1 MESTARFLLG
11 FCLLAL
17 TLGLLSVASL
27 RWCRV
32 LLPQW
37 RGAPISLAT
46 IVVAVA
52 AIISTEELLG
62 AFGWLRPLP
71 TITILALLGLAGCL
85 SERRNGRRRSV
96 RLAKPE
102 SSTDQTRTVDPAQG
116 PLWMRLVALGAVS
129 IVAADWCTRTVG
141 ALHHGMSTPDTLWYH
156 MPVAARFAQ
165 HGTIT
170 PLHFVDPGVDL
181 GSVIPFY
188 PANGELVHTLG
199 ILALGSDF
207 LSVLLN
213 LGWLA
218 VALLAAWCVGRPYGL
233 APVSLS
239 GCAVLMATP
248 GLVATQPGGAYTD
261 ITGLALVLSA
271 AALLVNGERRPLGP
285 STPTCIAALSA
296 GLALGTKFTFVVPIV
311 ALTVGVVLITPRGA
325 RVRMAV
331 SWVGLVV
338 LTGGF
343 WYGRNVG
350 AIGNPLPST
359 IRLGPLHLM
368 GPLQPQSSTVA
379 SFIAER
385 SAWVHWYL
393 PGFRASLG
401 PVWWAV
407 LVLAVCGIVA
417 GALLRSS
424 PVRRMLAFVGA
435 VTAIGF
441 VFTPQLLTLPP
452 LYPHQPYN
460 FVFNLRYSFAAVLLG
475 LVLLP
480 TIPFFGTQRIRKVL
494 LVVYALIVAL
504 TQFDSTIWPIHLLS
518 AHFGPA
524 IGGIDSL
531 IGLLLGILIFAI
543 GAGAMFMRSRAP
555 FRASNQRTTLTIT
568 AVAMAVIVL
577 ASMFGAEQVYVRSRY
592 QALPPLQSLY
602 TWAQS
607 VSDARIGI
615 TGLFDNI
622 SYPLY
627 GRTDSNYVQAIGVPG
642 RNGSFALP
650 ANCRQFRRA
659 VNGGN
664 YTYVVTVGEGSPAD
678 TNSTGSNPTTWLAN
692 NATSHLILR
701 RSSTAWHLIVS
712 VFRMDGTL
720 SSGQCLRS

>member
-11 FCLLAL
+11 SCLLAL
-17 TLGLLSVASL
+17 TLGLLSVACL

-32 LLPQW
+32 LLPGW
-37 RGAPISLAT
+37 RGAPLSLAA
-46 IVVAVA
+46 IVVVIAT
-52 AIISTEELLG
+52 IITTEELLG
-62 AFGWLRPLP
+62 AFGWLRPFP
-71 TITILALLGLAGCL
+71 TIIILALLGLAGCL
-85 SERRNGRRRSV
+85 MERRKRRRRSIT
-96 RLAKPE
+96 LAVAE
-102 SSTDQTRTVDPAQG
+102 SPADESNRVDLALG
-116 PLWMRLVALGAVS
+116 PPWTKWVVLGAVS
-129 IVAADWCTRTVG
+129 IVAADWCTRTVS

-199 ILALGSDF
+199 ILAIGSDF

-218 VALLAAWCVGRPYGL
+218 VALLAAWCVGRPYGV
-233 APVSLS
+233 APASLT
-239 GCAVLMATP
+239 GCAVLMVTP

-261 ITGLALVLSA
+261 ITGLALFLSA
-271 AALLVNGERRPLGP
+271 AALLVNGERQRLAP
-285 STPTCIAALSA
+285 STSTSIAALAA
-296 GLALGTKFTFVVPIV
+296 GLALGTKFTFVAPVV
-311 ALTVGVVLITPRGA
+311 ALTVGIVLVTQRGS
-325 RVRMAV
+325 RVRMGV
-331 SWVGLVV
+331 SWVGLVL

-350 AIGNPLPST
+350 AIGNPLPSPV
-359 IRLGPLHLM
+359 RLGPLVLLA
-368 GPLQPQSSTVA
+368 PPQPQSSTVA

-385 SAWVHWYL
+385 SAWVHWYF

-401 PVWWAV
+401 PVWWAII
-407 LVLAVCGIVA
+407 LLSACGIVA
-417 GALLRSS
+417 CSLVRTSR
-424 PVRRMLAFVGA
+424 VRRMLAVVGGVSA
-435 VTAIGF
+435 VAF

-460 FVFNLRYSFAAVLLG
+460 FVYNLRYSFAAVLLG

-480 TIPFFGTQRIRKVL
+480 TIPFLATARIRKVL
-494 LVVYALIVAL
+494 LVVYALTVAL

-518 AHFGPA
+518 AHFGPS
-524 IGGIDSL
+524 IVGIDSL
-531 IGLLLGILIFAI
+531 VGLLLGIFVFAV
-543 GAGAMFMRSRAP
+543 GAVAVFVCGRAP
-555 FRASNQRTTLTIT
+555 SPSNQRTRHAIT
-568 AVAMAVIVL
+568 AITVVVIVL
-577 ASMFGAEQVYVRSRY
+577 ASIFGAEQVYARSLY
-592 QALPPLQSLY
+592 QALPPLGSLY

-627 GRTDSNYVQAIGVPG
+627 GRTDSNFVQAIGVPG
-642 RNGSFALP
+642 QNGSFALP
-650 ANCRQFRRA
+650 ANCREFRRA
-659 VNGGN
+659 VNEGH
-664 YTYVVTVGEGSPAD
+664 YTYVVTVSEGTPD
-678 TNSTGSNPTTWLAN
+678 DPNSGGDNPTMWTASD
-692 NATSHLILR
+692 ASSHLILR
-701 RSSTAWHLIVS
+701 RSSTDSHLVVS
-712 VFRMDGTL
+712 VFRLDGPL